1 MRSFCLL
8 HDICSNLKWIWW
20 MEYLANNEKFKTI
33 KSALQRWNKTTSYPF
48 TAATAKSG
56 SSLKSLKA
64 SKCPGNGTVQ
74 KVSICWS
81 IIVLHNSHKDPL
93 DLQNQKEKWLAT
105 NQSCKLFHQ
114 PQGFWLS
121 EEFFF
126 FASENGK
133 ELLVRQIDRSS
144 KLITSFTICK
154 VWDCILF

>member
-1 MRSFCLL
+1 MAT
-8 HDICSNLKWIWW
+8 N
-20 MEYLANNEKFKTI
+20 
-33 KSALQRWNKTTSYPF
+33 YPF

-64 SKCPGNGTVQ
+64 AKCPGNHDDTVQ
-74 KVSICWS
+74 KVSICSS
-81 IIVLHNSHKDPL
+81 IIVLHNSYKAPL
-93 DLQNQKEKWLAT
+93 NLQNQKEKCLAT

-133 ELLVRQIDRSS
+133 ELLKNI
-144 KLITSFTICK
+144 
-154 VWDCILF
+154 